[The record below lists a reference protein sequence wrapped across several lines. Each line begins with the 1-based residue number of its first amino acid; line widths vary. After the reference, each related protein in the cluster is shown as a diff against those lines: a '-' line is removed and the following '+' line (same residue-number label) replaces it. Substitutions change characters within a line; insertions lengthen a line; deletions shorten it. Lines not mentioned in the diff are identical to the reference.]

1 MDVATLIPVM
11 RNFASACGILAI
23 YLAMAMVPG
32 TVSAQS
38 PAEIEP
44 VSGYIPTDPA
54 RPAVPDLSVAEFDT
68 SASAD
73 ELLESAREMFLADNY
88 PLAEMLY
95 KAVLIREPNHLSA
108 MLELAIIYE
117 ETNKLQYARG
127 LLTRAL
133 ILKPYDE
140 EIISRNNEVAQTLS
154 KTLKADI
161 DSLLA
166 RQAYAKALPKLS
178 VLLTT
183 QPENAELHFH
193 KAQCHLALHDV
204 DGAFSE
210 IEKAIS
216 LRKDDRYFAFR
227 TQTLTIKK
235 NREIGELTREARV
248 LMISG
253 TPDDRNQVLALL
265 SRILA
270 HDPDHVW
277 ARRQFLMLTEGGG
290 QPGAPVTDEDE
301 PGRFAGF
308 VGAASE
314 RAIARVSGLAMGI
327 LDTLNRHLNVLLLA
341 LAVLIIFGSPL
352 TYMIVRG
359 FEPHQSLSGRLNQF
373 SISDVLS
380 MVNSQGRTGVLRVY
394 ADSAKGRVFFKS
406 GEIQHCTCENLK
418 GMDALKKI
426 LDTAAD
432 GHFVFT
438 KPPRS
443 VPTTI
448 DTPLSLVLLD
458 LAEREKKTGTKLP
471 QPSSAAKP
479 KKKSKM
485 KALLESKV

>member
-1 MDVATLIPVM
+1 M
-11 RNFASACGILAI
+11 RNLVSACGILAI
-23 YLAMAMVPG
+23 CLAIAMVPG
-32 TVSAQS
+32 TASAQS

-44 VSGYIPTDPA
+44 VSGYIPRDPA
-54 RPAVPDLSVAEFDT
+54 QRAAMDLSVAEFDT
-68 SASAD
+68 TASAD

-95 KAVLIREPNHLSA
+95 KAALIREPNHLSA

-117 ETNKLQYARG
+117 ATNKLQYARG

-140 EIISRNNEVAQTLS
+140 EIITRNNEVARRLS
-154 KTLKADI
+154 TTLKADV

-166 RQAYAKALPKLS
+166 RQAYAEALPKLS

-193 KAQCHLALHDV
+193 KAQCHLALYDA

-210 IEKAIS
+210 IEKAIL
-216 LRKDDRYFAFR
+216 LRKNDRYFAFR

-235 NREIGELTREARV
+235 NREIAELTREART

-253 TPDDRNQVLALL
+253 TPDDRNQVLALI

-270 HDPDHVW
+270 YDPDHVW

-290 QPGAPVTDEDE
+290 QPGTPAAGEDE

-308 VGAASE
+308 VGAAS
-314 RAIARVSGLAMGI
+314 ARVSGLAMGI
-327 LDTLNRHLNVLLLA
+327 LGTLNRHLNVLLLA
-341 LAVLIIFGSPL
+341 FAVLIIFGSPL

-359 FEPHQSLSGRLNQF
+359 FEPHQSLSGRLSQF
-373 SISDVLS
+373 SIRDVLS
-380 MVNSQGRTGVLRVY
+380 MVNLQGRTGVLRVY
-394 ADSAKGRVFFKS
+394 ADSAKGRVYFNS
-406 GEIQHCTCENLK
+406 GEIQHCTCDNLK

-426 LDTAAD
+426 IDTAAD

-448 DTPLSLVLLD
+448 ETPLSLVLLD

-471 QPSSAAKP
+471 QSSSAVRQ